1 MRHPLSRWIPAAS
14 ILLLVAATA
23 QAQQGM
29 VFAKPDSSSHTGTG
43 HPSITDQAPPL
54 NCWGVDILIST
65 DGFGLGT
72 FYRREFTPD
81 LYGFASFSISEAK
94 DEREFEQ
101 FDPYTQI
108 SYVPGKLNRFL
119 VLPLMLGVQ
128 YRLFRED
135 IMDSFRPYVN
145 GAAGPAMVY
154 MMPFA
159 QFSPNAAGGYDVT
172 QVDFFKSL
180 GRGTPHYT
188 ASAFLGFGANFGSDK
203 TSVFGVNFRYYF
215 TYLFGGGLP
224 SLYRINNTSSK
235 PEVSSNKTSFGG
247 FFITL
252 NLGMG
257 Y

>member
-1 MRHPLSRWIPAAS
+1 MRYLLSRWFPAAL
-14 ILLLVAATA
+14 LLLVVVPAAP
-23 QAQQGM
+23 AQQRPAAM
-29 VFAKPDSSSHTGTG
+29 RPDTSRSALTHQ
-43 HPSITDQAPPL
+43 PLADQAPPL
-54 NCWGVDILIST
+54 NCWGVDIMIST

-72 FYRREFTPD
+72 FYRREFSPD
-81 LYGFASFSISEAK
+81 LYGFGSFSISEAK

-119 VLPLMLGVQ
+119 VLPLMLGIQ

-145 GAAGPAMVY
+145 AAAGPAMIY
-154 MMPFA
+154 MMPFV
-159 QFSPNAAGGYDVT
+159 QFTPNAAGGYDAN

-180 GRGTPHYT
+180 GKGSPHYT
-188 ASAFLGFGANFGSDK
+188 ASAFIGFGANFGSDK
-203 TSVFGVNFRYYF
+203 TSVFGINFRYYF
-215 TYLFGGGLP
+215 TYLFGDGLP
-224 SLYRINNTSSK
+224 SLYRINPVTTA
-235 PEVSSNKTSFGG
+235 PEVSSSKKTFGG

-252 NLGMG
+252 NVGMG

>member
-1 MRHPLSRWIPAAS
+1 MRHSASRWSHAAAILVLFALPSAAQIPSSGLPADSTRRAAS
-14 ILLLVAATA
+14 PRAA
-23 QAQQGM
+23 
-29 VFAKPDSSSHTGTG
+29 VE
-43 HPSITDQAPPL
+43 PSPLL

-81 LYGFASFSISEAK
+81 LYGFATFSISEAK

-101 FDPYTQI
+101 YDPYTQV

-119 VLPLMLGVQ
+119 VLPLMAGIQ

-145 GAAGPAMVY
+145 AAAGPAMIY
-154 MMPFA
+154 MMPFVDFVP
-159 QFSPNAAGGYDVT
+159 QVGGGYVAN
-172 QVDFFKSL
+172 QVDFFKSI
-180 GRGTPHYT
+180 GRGSPHYT
-188 ASAFLGFGANFGSDK
+188 FSAFAGFGANFGSDRS
-203 TSVFGVNFRYYF
+203 SVFGVNFRYYF
-215 TYLFGGGLP
+215 TYLLGDGLP
-224 SLYRINNTSSK
+224 SLFRQDAVTGL
-235 PEVSSNKTSFGG
+235 PVVSSTKKNFGG
-247 FFITL
+247 FFITI